1 MGKRKTVNVNEY
13 GVNPFVAPLVIPV
26 TRVISPTETRLVD
39 RRFACRIYQSVTARE
54 LLCTLSGMGSKLV
67 LFIAQ
72 QIEPGKDYI
81 RLEPAQFM
89 DICGVK
95 SAKSMYTAINE
106 LHDRGIINPIRGKR
120 AMYWINPAI
129 LFCGSAAAK
138 YPDNVVIKQTWK
150 K

>member
-1 MGKRKTVNVNEY
+1 MARRKTVIVNEL

-26 TRVISPTETRLVD
+26 TKVIAPDNVHYVD
-39 RRFACRIYQSVTARE
+39 RRTATKIYQSVTARE
-54 LLCTLSGMGSKLV
+54 LLLPLSGMACKLV
-67 LFIAQ
+67 LFISQ
-72 QIEPGKDYI
+72 QLEPGNDFI
-81 RLEPAQFM
+81 HLDPVVFM
-89 DICGVK
+89 DYCGVK

-106 LHDRGIINPIRGKR
+106 LHDKGIINPIRGKR